1 MAAEQSSWH
10 VNDVVAYDLMRELS
24 STVQSRLVE
33 NRRRGDAAAHD
44 ELLEVRG
51 ATLAIDGYDR
61 AAVDAYTQQLQRRD
75 AQLAQAVAD
84 GV

>member
-33 NRRRGDAAAHD
+33 NGRRGDAAARG

-51 ATLAIDGYDR
+51 ATLAVDGYDR

-75 AQLAQAVAD
+75 AELAQAAAD
-84 GV
+84 GA